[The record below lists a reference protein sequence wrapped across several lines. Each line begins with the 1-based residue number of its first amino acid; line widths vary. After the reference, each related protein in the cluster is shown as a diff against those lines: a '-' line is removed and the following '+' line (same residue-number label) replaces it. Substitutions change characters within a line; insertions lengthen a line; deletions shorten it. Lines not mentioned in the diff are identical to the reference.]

1 MVIFMNA
8 RIKLSAR
15 AALAGTQLKIAALV
29 TAAMV
34 LIFVFSLCNAA
45 INTFWQT
52 DERLVLIAFS
62 AVTLLLFVAA
72 VSPLRLLLE
81 IKHLLLAKRIKPM
94 RRINMGASGALKAC
108 ALCVYN
114 FFLKLFW
121 FAAFEFVPF
130 CGAFVFASYAE
141 NRAVSLKA
149 AYAVFAGLA
158 VLAVAGLFF
167 WLVFI
172 QRYSKSM
179 FYLACYKDLTASEAI
194 GESIRKTRGRLVEIF
209 LFKFSFAPWLLLCAA
224 VVPALFVIPYY
235 KQSITCYF
243 LNSR

>member
-1 MVIFMNA
+1 MNA

-15 AALAGTQLKIAALV
+15 AALTGSQLKIAALV

-52 DERLVLIAFS
+52 EGKLFPIVFS
-62 AVTLLLFVAA
+62 AASLLIFVAA

-94 RRINMGASGALKAC
+94 RRINMGVSGAVRAC
-108 ALCVYN
+108 VLCVYT

-121 FAAFEFVPF
+121 FAVFEFVPL
-130 CGAFVFASYAE
+130 CGVFAFAAYAE
-141 NRAVSLKA
+141 NRAISLKA
-149 AYAVFAGLA
+149 AYAVFAGIA
-158 VLAVAGLFF
+158 VLAIIGLFF
-167 WLVFI
+167 WLVFV

-179 FYLACYKDLTASEAI
+179 FYLACYKDLTAAEVI
-194 GESIRKTRGRLVEIF
+194 GESIRKTRGRLGEIF
-209 LFKFSFAPWLLLCAA
+209 IFKFSFVPWLLLCAA

>member
-1 MVIFMNA
+1 MNA

-15 AALAGTQLKIAALV
+15 AALAGSQLKIAAIV

-34 LIFVFSLCNAA
+34 LVFVFSLCNAA
-45 INTFWQT
+45 LNTFFQT
-52 DERLVLIAFS
+52 EERLFLIVFSVLS
-62 AVTLLLFVAA
+62 LLLFVAA

-81 IKHLLLAKRIKPM
+81 IRHLLLAKRIKPM
-94 RRINMGASGALKAC
+94 RRISMGFSGAVKAC
-108 ALCVYN
+108 ALCVYT

-121 FAAFEFVPF
+121 LAVFEFVPL
-130 CGAFVFASYAE
+130 CGAFVFVSYAE

-149 AYAVFAGLA
+149 AYAVFAGIA
-158 VLAVAGLFF
+158 VLAVIGIFF

-179 FYLACYKDLTASEAI
+179 FYLACYKDLTAAEAI
-194 GESIRKTRGRLVEIF
+194 GESVRKTRGRLGEIF

-235 KQSITCYF
+235 KQSVTCYF
-243 LNSR
+243 LSNR

>member
-1 MVIFMNA
+1 MNA

-15 AALAGTQLKIAALV
+15 AALAVSQLKISALV

-34 LIFVFSLCNAA
+34 LFFVFSFCNAA

-52 DERLVLIAFS
+52 EQKLFLIAFS
-62 AVTLLLFVAA
+62 VLSLLLFVAA

-81 IKHLLLAKRIKPM
+81 IRHLLLAKRIKPM
-94 RRINMGASGALKAC
+94 RRINMGTSGAVKSCL
-108 ALCVYN
+108 LCVFT

-121 FAAFEFVPF
+121 LAFFEFVPF
-130 CGAFVFASYAE
+130 CGALVFAAYAE

-149 AYAVFAGLA
+149 AYAVLAGAA
-158 VLAVAGLFF
+158 VLAVIGLFF

-179 FYLACYKDLTASEAI
+179 FYLACYKDLTALEAI
-194 GESIRKTRGRLVEIF
+194 GESVRKTRGRLAEIF

-235 KQSITCYF
+235 KQSVTCYF
-243 LNSR
+243 LNGR